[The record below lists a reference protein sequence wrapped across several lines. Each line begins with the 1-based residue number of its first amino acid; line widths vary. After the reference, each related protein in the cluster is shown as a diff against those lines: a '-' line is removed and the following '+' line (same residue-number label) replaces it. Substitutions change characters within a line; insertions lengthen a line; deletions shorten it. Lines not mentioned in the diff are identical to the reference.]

1 MTTPATATKTRR
13 SAACV
18 EVLRSRGESVAWL
31 IWKRPWRFPV
41 VDSSGCSPL
50 SSSIFLS
57 PLHPT
62 SPPQLIF
69 DISSPPPFIS
79 QQPPTIQAVQMLR
92 IHRPHPSGLP
102 SVVAR
107 GDPRRRPVRALLD
120 EIQIRPPVRVRH
132 PRPHP
137 VPRGLL
143 SHPA

>member
-1 MTTPATATKTRR
+1 MPATATKTRR

-31 IWKRPWRFPV
+31 FWKRPWRFPV
-41 VDSSGCSPL
+41 VESSGCSIAVVDLPL
-50 SSSIFLS
+50 PS
-57 PLHPT
+57 PSN

-69 DISSPPPFIS
+69 EISSPPPFIS

-120 EIQIRPPVRVRH
+120 EIQIRPPVCVRY
-132 PRPHP
+132 PRPPP

-143 SHPA
+143 SHSA